1 MSPVICHVLPV
12 PCHLSCVTCH
22 LSITLTATATDPP
35 PANFPSLCTVGWF
48 AKTEMFVLGSSLFTL
63 KPKTFLNPKCFPNL

>member
-1 MSPVICHVLPV
+1 MSPVICHVLP
-12 PCHLSCVTCH
+12 VTCH

-35 PANFPSLCTVGWF
+35 PANTPSLYTVGWF

-63 KPKTFLNPKCFPNL
+63 KPKTFLNPKCFTNL